1 MFDEKHSHTYPI
13 VLLKLDLKMV
23 KYCATSGSIKIVPK
37 FSLIDEDKSGAE
49 TRCYPVE
56 QYQKFLT
63 FVQAKAENSEQ
74 MLIRHCLVIS
84 VSRDVL
90 KLNLNFRDFHR
101 F

>member
-23 KYCATSGSIKIVPK
+23 EYCATSIKIVPK

-49 TRCYPVE
+49 TRCNPVE

-63 FVQAKAENSEQ
+63 FIQAKAENSEQ

-84 VSRDVL
+84 VSRDIL